1 MAQLEDTDI
10 YGQPVTNAFSGNSDL
25 LIADFVWKWAPD
37 GNPRQRNFKFQ
48 TEYLWRRESGTL
60 TYDTATL
67 ATPADYDSR
76 QSGGCA
82 SAVPVSA
89 DLAYSCATTG

>member
-1 MAQLEDTDI
+1 M
-10 YGQPVTNAFSGNSDL
+10 TNAFSGNSDL